1 MAVTARLVAQVT
13 TPTFRFESQSKL
25 PPTMHFL
32 TRWIAPHQQVIAE
45 AVLEAADEMA
55 LRAQLQSQGAM
66 VLSIAVAARAVAPRA
81 SKDFDVAWWCRE
93 LATLLRAGMSAV
105 EAIET
110 LQLQT
115 TRSGGEIQTR
125 LLAYLHEGQSLS
137 QAMQAAGGFPQVLI
151 ASVLASERTS
161 RLADALDDFLKYDQ
175 QLKNLRRQLV
185 SAAVYPAVVVAVGFL
200 IAVFLLTFVMPRFA
214 RMYGT
219 FRGELSPLT
228 HLMLWFSGALT
239 HSLPAVVAGLALLA
253 LLARWATANGRG
265 RRFGD
270 SLLGVFPPTR
280 RARQDF
286 ARAKLFQALM
296 LTLRGG
302 YPLVDALRV
311 CERLGLA
318 GGMGAA
324 LAGARADIERGQP
337 ASEALSRAHLID
349 AVGERLLR
357 VGERSGQFE
366 QVLQTL
372 ADRHAESFATFV
384 QRATRLVEP
393 LLLLVVAVMVGGI
406 VIMMYMPIFD
416 IANGLH

>member
-1 MAVTARLVAQVT
+1 MQ
-13 TPTFRFESQSKL
+13 
-25 PPTMHFL
+25 FL
-32 TRWIAPHQQVIAE
+32 TRWIAPHRQAIAE
-45 AVLEAADEMA
+45 AVLEATDEAA

-66 VLSIAVAARAVAPRA
+66 VLSVAAAARVTEQRAG
-81 SKDFDVAWWCRE
+81 KGFDVAWWCRE

-115 TRSGGEIQTR
+115 TRAGGEIQTR
-125 LLAYLHEGQSLS
+125 LLKSLHEGQSLS

-161 RLADALDDFLKYDQ
+161 RLADALDDFLQYDQ
-175 QLKNLRRQLV
+175 QLKSLRRQLI
-185 SAAVYPAVVVAVGFL
+185 SAAVYPAVVVGVGLL

-228 HLMLWFSGALT
+228 HAMLWFSGALT
-239 HSLPAVVAGLALLA
+239 QSLPAVIASVLVAAVALRWGL
-253 LLARWATANGRG
+253 ANGRG
-265 RRFGD
+265 RRWGER
-270 SLLGVFPPTR
+270 LLGIFPPVR
-280 RARQDF
+280 RAQQDF

-324 LAGARADIERGQP
+324 LAGAREDIERGQP
-337 ASEALSRAHLID
+337 ASAALSRANLID

-366 QVLQTL
+366 QVLRTL
-372 ADRHAESFATFV
+372 ADRHAEAFATFV

>member
-1 MAVTARLVAQVT
+1 MQFIA
-13 TPTFRFESQSKL
+13 
-25 PPTMHFL
+25 
-32 TRWIAPHQQVIAE
+32 RWIAPHQPTIAE
-45 AVLEAADEMA
+45 AVLEAADEAA
-55 LRAQLQSQGAM
+55 LRAQLQSQGAK
-66 VLSIAVAARAVAPRA
+66 VLSIAAAPRAVATRA
-81 SKDFDVAWWCRE
+81 GKDFDVAWWCRE

-115 TRSGGEIQTR
+115 TRAGGEIQVR
-125 LLAYLHEGQSLS
+125 LLTSLHEGQSLS
-137 QAMQAAGGFPQVLI
+137 QAMQAAGGFPQVLV

-161 RLADALDDFLKYDQ
+161 RLADALDDFLRYDQ
-175 QLKNLRRQLV
+175 QLKSLRRQLV
-185 SAAVYPAVVVAVGFL
+185 SAAVYPAVVVAVGSL
-200 IAVFLLTFVMPRFA
+200 IALFLLAFVMPRFA

-228 HLMLWFSGALT
+228 RLMLWSSGALT
-239 HSLPAVVAGLALLA
+239 HSLPAVIVGLLLT
-253 LLARWATANGRG
+253 LLLLRWAFANGRG
-265 RRFGD
+265 RQ
-270 SLLGVFPPTR
+270 LGVRVLSAFPPTR
-280 RARQDF
+280 RALQDF

-318 GGMGAA
+318 SGMETA
-324 LAGARADIERGQP
+324 LAGVREDIERGQP
-337 ASEALSRAHLID
+337 ASAALSRAKLID
-349 AVGERLLR
+349 PVGQRLLV

-372 ADRHAESFATFV
+372 ADRHAEAFATFI

>member
-1 MAVTARLVAQVT
+1 MQ
-13 TPTFRFESQSKL
+13 
-25 PPTMHFL
+25 FL
-32 TRWIAPHQQVIAE
+32 ARWIAPHQPAIAE
-45 AVLEAADEMA
+45 AVLEAADESA
-55 LRAQLQSQGAM
+55 LRAQLQSQGAT
-66 VLSIAVAARAVAPRA
+66 VLSIAAAPRATTPRA

-115 TRSGGEIQTR
+115 TRAGGEIQTR
-125 LLAYLHEGQSLS
+125 LLTALHEGQPLS
-137 QAMQAAGGFPQVLI
+137 QAMLAAGGFPQVLV
-151 ASVLASERTS
+151 AGVLASERTS
-161 RLADALDDFLKYDQ
+161 RLADALDDFLRYDQ
-175 QLKNLRRQLV
+175 QLRSLRKQLV
-185 SAAVYPAVVVAVGFL
+185 SAAVYPAVVVGVGFL
-200 IAVFLLTFVMPRFA
+200 IAMFLLTFVMPRFA

-228 HLMLWFSGALT
+228 HLMLWFSSALT
-239 HSLPAVVAGLALLA
+239 HSLPAVVVGLLAALLLLRWGLAQGRARELAGRLLN
-253 LLARWATANGRG
+253 L
-265 RRFGD
+265 
-270 SLLGVFPPTR
+270 FPPTR
-280 RARQDF
+280 QAMQDF
-286 ARAKLFQALM
+286 ACAKLFQALM

-318 GGMGAA
+318 RGMETA
-324 LAGARADIERGQP
+324 LAGVRQDIERGQP
-337 ASEALSRAHLID
+337 ASSALTRAKLVD

-372 ADRHAESFATFV
+372 ADRHAEAFATFV

-393 LLLLVVAVMVGGI
+393 LLLLMVAVMVGGI

-416 IANGLH
+416 VANGLH

>member
-1 MAVTARLVAQVT
+1 MQ
-13 TPTFRFESQSKL
+13 
-25 PPTMHFL
+25 FL
-32 TRWIAPHQQVIAE
+32 TRWIAPQQDTIAE
-45 AVLEAADEMA
+45 AVLEAANEVA
-55 LRAQLQSQGAM
+55 LRAQLQGQGAL
-66 VLSIAVAARAVAPRA
+66 VLSVAPA
-81 SKDFDVAWWCRE
+81 PHVPGAAGGMSKGFDVAWWCRE

-115 TRSGGEIQTR
+115 TRAGGEIQTR
-125 LLAYLHEGQSLS
+125 LLKSLHEGQPLS
-137 QAMQAAGGFPQVLI
+137 QAMQSAGGFPQVLV
-151 ASVLASERTS
+151 AGVLASERTS
-161 RLADALDDFLKYDQ
+161 RLADALDDFLQYDQ

-185 SAAVYPAVVVAVGFL
+185 SAAVYPAVVVGVGAL
-200 IAVFLLTFVMPRFA
+200 IALFLLTFVMPRFA

-219 FRGELSPLT
+219 FRGEISPLT
-228 HLMLWFSGALT
+228 RAMLWLSGALT
-239 HSLPAVVAGLALLA
+239 KSLPMVIVGALLA
-253 LLARWATANGRG
+253 AVLLRWALADGRG
-265 RRFGD
+265 RRLGD
-270 SLLGVFPPTR
+270 HLLSLFPPAR
-280 RARQDF
+280 RAQQDF

-318 GGMGAA
+318 KGVEAA
-324 LAGARADIERGQP
+324 LANAREDVERGQP
-337 ASEALSRAHLID
+337 ASTALRKADLID

-366 QVLQTL
+366 QVLRTL
-372 ADRHAESFATFV
+372 ADRHAEAFTTFV

-393 LLLLVVAVMVGGI
+393 LLLLAVAVMVGGI

>member
-1 MAVTARLVAQVT
+1 MQFIA
-13 TPTFRFESQSKL
+13 
-25 PPTMHFL
+25 
-32 TRWIAPHQQVIAE
+32 RWIAPHQPTIAE
-45 AVLEAADEMA
+45 AVLEAADEAA
-55 LRAQLQSQGAM
+55 LRAQLQSQGAK
-66 VLSIAVAARAVAPRA
+66 VLSIAAAPRAVATRA
-81 SKDFDVAWWCRE
+81 GKDFDVAWWCRE

-115 TRSGGEIQTR
+115 TRAGGEIQMR
-125 LLAYLHEGQSLS
+125 LLTSLHEGQSLS
-137 QAMQAAGGFPQVLI
+137 QAMQAAGGFPQVLV

-161 RLADALDDFLKYDQ
+161 RLADALDDFLRYDQ
-175 QLKNLRRQLV
+175 QLKSLRRQLV
-185 SAAVYPAVVVAVGFL
+185 SAAVYPAVVVAVGSL
-200 IAVFLLTFVMPRFA
+200 IALFLLAFVMPRFA

-228 HLMLWFSGALT
+228 RLMLWSSGALT
-239 HSLPAVVAGLALLA
+239 HSLPAVIVGLLLT
-253 LLARWATANGRG
+253 LLLLRWAFANGRG
-265 RRFGD
+265 RQ
-270 SLLGVFPPTR
+270 LGVRVLSAFPPTR
-280 RARQDF
+280 RALQDF

-318 GGMGAA
+318 SGMETA
-324 LAGARADIERGQP
+324 LAGVREDIERGQP
-337 ASEALSRAHLID
+337 ASAALSRAKLID
-349 AVGERLLR
+349 PVGQRLLV

-372 ADRHAESFATFV
+372 ADRHAEAFATFI